1 MVFKDLLKLKWFTPF
16 KATVFNSLAQE
27 INARPVI
34 IFHDTEN
41 NYYYY
46 IKARDARL
54 GDGRLKD
61 AFDGEILI
69 PKSDKPN
76 TLFTKDS
83 YLDCS
88 QIFYIRDSELEELV
102 KKYPKTE
109 ILDSKELEFDQVEK
123 MFGKINECLTSKP
136 PYMVISRVSYDS
148 KTKKTTSEVE
158 YASDVHLD
166 RDYKTIKVKTR
177 EIDELK
183 DKLTID
189 KDQTSL
195 DLFETI
201 LSDARREYRQEKVY
215 NHLFK
220 WINEN
225 EFVQK
230 GLNSM
235 QIIQEY
241 DKLLNPIIPEVING
255 RTIHFC
261 LSNNKWRKND
271 DFSLSKKLEET
282 DFKFMIDWFEKNQL
296 KINMESFNQFCNAMK
311 KERPQSDAFDFLKL
325 EFQFKREIPKLEK
338 QQQIE
343 NQKTISDEVTNQN
356 RRLLDEKLAQIER
369 LERLE
374 RLIKEQEEEFKK
386 DGPKMKM

>member
-1 MVFKDLLKLKWFTPF
+1 MQFKDLLELKWFTPL

-27 INARPVI
+27 IKARPVI
-34 IFHDTEN
+34 IIHDTEN
-41 NYYYY
+41 DHYYY

-54 GDGRLKD
+54 RNGELKER
-61 AFDGEILI
+61 FKSEILI
-69 PKSDKPN
+69 PKSGEPN
-76 TLFTKDS
+76 TLFIKDS

-102 KKYPKTE
+102 KKYQKTE
-109 ILDSKELEFDQVEK
+109 ILDSKELEFDQVEEI
-123 MFGKINECLTSKP
+123 FGKIHECLTSKP
-136 PYMVISRVSYDS
+136 PYMAISRVSYDS
-148 KTKKTTSEVE
+148 KTKITKSEVE
-158 YASDVHLD
+158 YASDEHLD
-166 RDYKTIKVKTR
+166 RDYKTIKIKTK

-201 LSDARREYRQEKVY
+201 LSDAWREYRQEKVY

-282 DFKFMIDWFEKNQL
+282 DFKFMINWFGKNQL

-311 KERPQSDAFDFLKL
+311 KERPQSDAFDFLEL
-325 EFQFKREIPKLEK
+325 EFQFKREISKLEK
-338 QQQIE
+338 
-343 NQKTISDEVTNQN
+343 
-356 RRLLDEKLAQIER
+356 
-369 LERLE
+369 
-374 RLIKEQEEEFKK
+374 
-386 DGPKMKM
+386 